1 MAQVGEGPVT
11 VSGVDPAR
19 VLGLVKEL
27 VALKN
32 QMTSIFG
39 EIRTTDMGTIRGSY
53 EGQAATALMT
63 QTEKLMGECE
73 EALETI
79 MKTID
84 TKFQQDLDDIKNT
97 DKNLA

>member
-1 MAQVGEGPVT
+1 MAEVAEGPVT

-27 VALKN
+27 VGLKT
-32 QMTSIFG
+32 QMTNIF
-39 EIRTTDMGTIRGSY
+39 EDVRTTDIGTIKGSY
-53 EGQAATALMT
+53 VGLAASALIA
-63 QTEKLMGECE
+63 QTEKLMGDCE
-73 EALETI
+73 EAFETI

-97 DKNLA
+97 DKNLS